1 MIKTLPDAVELLIR
15 TVDQELTDLNDKSI
29 AVTSRICQCYT
40 VDDDFFAP
48 LFAVRTRLATVRSD
62 QLDGY
67 KTALVFYQQR
77 EINLKYV
84 VNVVLLIY
92 VGIN

>member
-1 MIKTLPDAVELLIR
+1 MIGTLPDAVELLIR
-15 TVDQELTDLNDKSI
+15 TVDQELMEVDEKSI

-48 LFAVRTRLATVRSD
+48 LFAIRTRLATVRRD

-84 VNVVLLIY
+84 VNVAPGLSRSA
-92 VGIN
+92 